1 MRMNK
6 KVLTLAGV
14 ALTAMSL
21 AACGNNGKNGST
33 LNLVDGLP

>member
-21 AACGNNGKNGST
+21 AACANNGTPIATPGH
-33 LNLVDGLP
+33 